1 MKRRL
6 VFYPTLYKGNTFHS
20 TNPTIDKCGTIT
32 AYYSHGV
39 GGFDLRPFV
48 LEILEKKLQR
58 NIK

>member
-6 VFYPTLYKGNTFHS
+6 VFYPTLYKGINVPPPS
-20 TNPTIDKCGTIT
+20 RVKIGTLT

-48 LEILEKKLQR
+48 LILIEK
-58 NIK
+58 

>member
-48 LEILEKKLQR
+48 LEILE
-58 NIK
+58 NE

>member
-6 VFYPTLYKGNTFHS
+6 VFYTTLYNGNTFHS
-20 TNPTIDKCGTIT
+20 TPTAIDKCGTIT

-48 LEILEKKLQR
+48 LEILEKK
-58 NIK
+58 